1 MGEQLMFG
9 NNAKK
14 IEEIERK
21 YQEKIEELEAENTR
35 LRNEISA
42 LQMATTEDDSENDVY
57 KAFVN
62 ELIKSYESGT
72 QFLQATIEDNLVALD
87 EINELNAK
95 TNTRM
100 HNIESETEA
109 IVSTIDR
116 IQEHSNTLGD
126 DSTSLNDSVMSI
138 AEIINLIKD
147 ISDQTNLLALNAAI
161 EAARAGEHGRGFA
174 VVADEVRKLAE
185 KTQKATTEVEGNIS
199 VLKQNSNQ
207 MIEQSNIVEKVA
219 IQSEKFIKDFQDNF
233 VDLNDKNILLRKDV
247 ENILNRIFIS
257 LAKIDHVLF
266 KVKGYRGVLNNGEIE
281 LTTHENCRF
290 GKWINN
296 EGKEIFQ
303 KTTAYKQIET
313 PHKVVHNSVNTALEC
328 VKTGN
333 CLNDINYVKNLFN
346 EAEKASTE
354 LFHILNDML
363 NEKEFN

>member
-1 MGEQLMFG
+1 MFFCKD
-9 NNAKK
+9 NS
-14 IEEIERK
+14 EEIKKLHLENENLK
-21 YQEKIEELEAENTR
+21 NEINKLKEELNSYKNKEKNIQNTIAENELKTS
-35 LRNEISA
+35 LMDTLSNGCENNLSELQDDIS
-42 LQMATTEDDSENDVY
+42 N
-57 KAFVN
+57 
-62 ELIKSYESGT
+62 
-72 QFLQATIEDNLVALD
+72 NLDKID
-87 EINELNAK
+87 EINTLSNDIQQTVNKLHKDADTLLNVANIGESANELKDIAN
-95 TNTRM
+95 NLYE
-100 HNIESETEA
+100 NINQISDV
-109 IVSTIDR
+109 IS
-116 IQEHSNTLGD
+116 
-126 DSTSLNDSVMSI
+126 
-138 AEIINLIKD
+138 LIKE

-219 IQSEKFIKDFQDNF
+219 MQSEEFIKDFQDNF

-303 KTTAYKQIET
+303 KTTVYKQIET